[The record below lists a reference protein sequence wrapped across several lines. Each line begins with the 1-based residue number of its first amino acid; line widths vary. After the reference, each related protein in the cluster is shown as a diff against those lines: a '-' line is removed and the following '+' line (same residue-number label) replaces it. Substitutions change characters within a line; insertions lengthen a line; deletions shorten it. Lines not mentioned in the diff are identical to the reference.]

1 MKKAFFYL
9 FVFSFLFNIYQY
21 VNANKIHKGKEK
33 ELEISHKR
41 IETVRDSLKIN
52 EKNLMEANYFS
63 IVQNEEAQD
72 YFKDYDFDEVMAKVE
87 AELMALNH
95 QPNGNPL
102 VPYAPVDG
110 NKFIL
115 NKAKVINHRWIIADF
130 YSGKLHGEVLI
141 KYFFKADAPTEFNTI
156 ETVLYTSTS
165 N

>member
-1 MKKAFFYL
+1 MKKIFFYL
-9 FVFSFLFNIYQY
+9 FVFSFLFNVYQY
-21 VNANKIHKGKEK
+21 VNANKIYEGKEK
-33 ELEISHKR
+33 ELDISHKR
-41 IETVRDSLKIN
+41 IDIIRDSLKSG
-52 EKNLMEANYFS
+52 EQRLMDANYFS
-63 IVQNEEAQD
+63 VVQNEEAQD
-72 YFKDYDFDEVMAKVE
+72 YFKDYDFEEVMGKVE

-102 VPYAPVDG
+102 VPYAPIDG

-141 KYFFKADAPTEFNTI
+141 KYFFKADSPTEFNTI
-156 ETVLYTSTS
+156 ETVLYTSTT